1 MISVIVPVFNAGRK
15 LQKLFQTLKNQTLND
30 LEIIIVNDG
39 STDETDYICAEAEK
53 TDPRIRCIKQRNKG
67 TSKARN
73 LGLQI
78 ANGEYIAFLD
88 ADDQIN
94 ENYFEEL

>member
-39 STDETDYICAEAEK
+39 STDETDYICAEAE
-53 TDPRIRCIKQRNKG
+53 
-67 TSKARN
+67 
-73 LGLQI
+73 
-78 ANGEYIAFLD
+78 
-88 ADDQIN
+88 
-94 ENYFEEL
+94 EN

>member
-53 TDPRIRCIKQRNKG
+53 TTQEF
-67 TSKARN
+67 AV
-73 LGLQI
+73 
-78 ANGEYIAFLD
+78 
-88 ADDQIN
+88 
-94 ENYFEEL
+94 